1 MLYFLS
7 CQVCK
12 LPSFLVSDP
21 EEIAEELNDPAE
33 QGHEGE
39 EEGVAEMRVLGP
51 GPHLLHPVWL
61 HHHHYH
67 YYHHHHHHLQ
77 PVHGDGV
84 LVVAG
89 VGAAHCLGPPHKL
102 GVVAE
107 LEVELR
113 GGAEA
118 GQEHVLQVY
127 KWGASR
133 KNNN

>member
-1 MLYFLS
+1 M
-7 CQVCK
+7 
-12 LPSFLVSDP
+12 
-21 EEIAEELNDPAE
+21 IAEELNDPAE

-39 EEGVAEMRVLGP
+39 EEGVTEVRVLGP
-51 GPHLLHPVWL
+51 GPHLLHPVG
-61 HHHHYH
+61 
-67 YYHHHHHHLQ
+67 LQ

-89 VGAAHCLGPPHKL
+89 VGAAHRLGPPHKL

-118 GQEHVLQVY
+118 GQENVLQVY
-127 KWGASR
+127 KWGAAR
-133 KNNN
+133 KIRLDS